1 VEVASPA
8 RIPSTLAIDHVI
20 DHVYAAKDGYRQ
32 TSSEGGAG
40 DLSAGEKT
48 LAYFSFEDSKFGGVL
63 HIPYYGKDGS
73 SYGDWDLTLKVK

>member
-1 VEVASPA
+1 MRWRLNPRLAS
-8 RIPSTLAIDHVI
+8 PSTLAIDHVI

-48 LAYFSFEDSKFGGVL
+48 LAYFSFEDSKFGGCCTSRTGAKTAAATATG
-63 HIPYYGKDGS
+63 I
-73 SYGDWDLTLKVK
+73 